1 MPWIKITNVK
11 GPQGDGYTNARRSGD
26 ELLIDELKRTA
37 SGIVTTVR
45 NLGHVRGPGVRNPR
59 IVGSDLV
66 VDAVADGQ
74 STPLNVGP
82 VRGPQGLPGTNAVP
96 TAEAMAQNVTLPGP
110 FKDAMEGSFTTRRV
124 GDAARKQADLF
135 GRFLRKL
142 AYNEP
147 VRIACMGDST
157 TVGYDIVSA
166 DKVSR
171 PQTASNGDVDNFT
184 KTPKPWPAV
193 LQDRL
198 NDAYISAVTVV
209 NRGFSGDKV
218 TDAWNHWSTTANA
231 DMTWLMF
238 GINDNN
244 YVGSVQTFI
253 EGYERL
259 ILREINDYGSAVGIL
274 TPVKQL
280 EAAGGKP
287 GIDVYRQAVTQLAE
301 KYSIPVVDTKQ
312 FFAGYDS
319 RTHSDA
325 IHLNT
330 FGNNVLGTRLAATL
344 IGYGP
349 HAPLSVM
356 HGSKL
361 AARPYLD
368 NLQVG
373 RNAVVQFGGT
383 STPADG
389 GDGTGGIRARLG
401 GGQTLGIVTY
411 SFFTETPDLVAIPQF
426 VANPGA
432 AIEILLDHNIEQ
444 GDNVN
449 DDLLGGVAPSLTT
462 RAASRIQRTSGGT
475 AITQAGHATGV
486 DVIRVANPGWHTLR
500 FWGGA
505 SGSSASCLVLG
516 VEFMDFTSLRVAQQ
530 LGL

>member
-1 MPWIKITNVK
+1 MELRKIANIR
-11 GPQGDGYTNARRSGD
+11 GPKGD
-26 ELLIDELKRTA
+26 EVK
-37 SGIVTTVR
+37 
-45 NLGHVRGPGVRNPR
+45 NPR
-59 IVGSDLV
+59 IVNDEMLVDVVTRGAGAPTTTTVNLGNVRGAGFSNPRLQGDDLL
-66 VDAVADGQ
+66 VDRTINGA
-74 STPLNVGP
+74 TTTLNVGK
-82 VRGPQGLPGTNAVP
+82 VRGAQGLPGTNAVP
-96 TAEAMAQNVTLPGP
+96 TAEAIRDNIMLPGIARVALEA
-110 FKDAMEGSFTTRRV
+110 DFTPRRV

-142 AYNEP
+142 AYGEA

-166 DKVSR
+166 DKVTR
-171 PQTASNGDVDNFT
+171 AQTASNGQVDNFT

-198 NDAYISAVTVV
+198 NDAYLSTVTVV
-209 NRGFSGDKV
+209 NRGFSGDQV
-218 TDAWNHWSTTANA
+218 TDAWNHWTASANA
-231 DMTWLMF
+231 DFTWLMF

-244 YVGSVQTFI
+244 YNGSVQAFI

-274 TPVKQL
+274 TPIKQL
-280 EAAGGKP
+280 ETAGGKP
-287 GIDVYRQAVTQLAE
+287 GIDVYRHAVMQLAE

-325 IHLNT
+325 LHLNT
-330 FGNNVLGTRLAATL
+330 LGNNVMGSRLAATL

-349 HAPLSVM
+349 HAPFSVM

-368 NLQVG
+368 NLQIG
-373 RNAVVQFGGT
+373 RNAVVQFGG
-383 STPADG
+383 SATPADG
-389 GDGTGGIRARLG
+389 GDGTGGIRARVG
-401 GGQTLGIVTY
+401 GSQTLGVVTY
-411 SFFTETPDLVAIPQF
+411 SFYTETPDLVAIPQF
-426 VANPGA
+426 IANPGA
-432 AIEILLDHNIEQ
+432 ALEILLDYNIEQ

-449 DDLLGGVAPSLTT
+449 DQLIGLTPSLTD
-462 RAASRIQRTSGGT
+462 RAASRIQKSSGGS

-486 DVIRVANPGWHTLR
+486 DVIRIANPGWHTLR

-505 SGSSASCLVLG
+505 SGSTATALILG
-516 VEFMDFTSLRVAQQ
+516 VEFVDFTTLKMIQQ
-530 LGL
+530 LGV